1 MSIKAASKTSFLEDK
16 NLLRFLCPDKITF
29 LGSFFGIKGLR
40 ASGRGIQS
48 GKQEKRK
55 LWRDEDLYSDT
66 LFWSWT
72 FELPSNGTFI
82 QLIPNLTDA
91 HLPFSIPSEVM
102 PKLFQSQASFK
113 KVVKCNAAFKT
124 GPCKDLKL
132 SPNSIKTFRW
142 MYNQAFELN
151 QCKWFNFIF
160 DVHVLLK
167 IRINLNINNNIP
179 VYLVYSRD
187 CEVTRHQP
195 RTCLFRSFLSRK
207 AFWHW
212 THVKGRTL
220 SWTEREQG
228 ATNSKLTDWTWRTC

>member
-1 MSIKAASKTSFLEDK
+1 MTGWGPLLWHIILVLDSWASLQWNF
-16 NLLRFLCPDKITF
+16 
-29 LGSFFGIKGLR
+29 
-40 ASGRGIQS
+40 
-48 GKQEKRK
+48 
-55 LWRDEDLYSDT
+55 
-66 LFWSWT
+66 
-72 FELPSNGTFI
+72 
-82 QLIPNLTDA
+82 QLIPNLTHA

-151 QCKWFNFIF
+151 QCKRFNFSF
-160 DVHVLLK
+160 DIHVLLK